1 MTSPILA
8 LRAAIRTL
16 LVSDPDLLARLG
28 GERIW
33 DQPPQGTSPP
43 YLLFAEAEARDWSD
57 GGVAGHRHAVSLV
70 AWSQQAGDAEA
81 LGLAARAA
89 DLLDGATLAVEG
101 HRLVLLRV
109 TAQEAWRP
117 DRQGLRRAVLR
128 LMALTEPA

>member
-8 LRAAIRTL
+8 LRAALR
-16 LVSDPDLLARLG
+16 SALLADADLVERLG
-28 GERIW
+28 GARVW

-57 GGVAGHRHAVSLV
+57 ADVAGHRHALALV

-81 LGLAARAA
+81 LGIVERAA
-89 DLLDGATLAVEG
+89 LLLDGAEPAVEG
-101 HRLVLLRV
+101 HRLLLLRV
-109 TAQEAWRP
+109 SAQEAWRP

-128 LMALTEPA
+128 LTALTEPA

>member
-8 LRAAIRTL
+8 LRAAIRAR
-16 LVSDPDLLARLG
+16 LVAAADLVAWLG
-28 GERIW
+28 GERVW

-43 YLLFAEAEARDWSD
+43 YIVFAEAEARDWND
-57 GGVAGHRHAVSLV
+57 GSTVGHRHAATLI

-81 LGLAARAA
+81 LGLVERAA
-89 DLLDGATLAVEG
+89 ELLDEADLALDG

-109 TAQEAWRP
+109 TAREAWRP

-128 LMALTEPA
+128 LSALTEPA